1 MRVRDEDGSQLGM
14 INQPQDGIPTVTMA
28 RLLELRSQAPVTK
41 ESPRP
46 AERPSKRR
54 SASTH
59 QSFRKCAEW
68 LNSKPLTW
76 EVCCAAKSSSLSSGP
91 SGSTRAEPCGL
102 VQLERPLGAREVNGL
117 TVIGIHTPGSPRE
130 SITKAI
136 NQLHLVFP
144 TCVDVPA
151 EKGEKAWGAL
161 FSDFAVQAI
170 PHAVAVDG
178 NGIVVASGRLNEVHA
193 KASGLVGKS
202 PAPVKGDQ

>member
-1 MRVRDEDGSQLGM
+1 MRDEDGSQLGM

-28 RLLELRSQAPVTK
+28 RSLELRSQAPVTK

-46 AERPSKRR
+46 AE
-54 SASTH
+54 SAFEALIGKH
-59 QSFRKCAEW
+59 APEFRKGPVAQQQTSH
-68 LNSKPLTW
+68 LGSR
-76 EVCCAAKSSSLSSGP
+76 CAAKSSSLSSGRVELR
-91 SGSTRAEPCGL
+91 RAVRTCAARTSARCPRS
-102 VQLERPLGAREVNGL
+102 ERPNRHRYPHARQPARIDHQSDQSIASRLSHVRRRPSREGRKSLG
-117 TVIGIHTPGSPRE
+117 S
-130 SITKAI
+130 
-136 NQLHLVFP
+136 F
-144 TCVDVPA
+144 
-151 EKGEKAWGAL
+151 